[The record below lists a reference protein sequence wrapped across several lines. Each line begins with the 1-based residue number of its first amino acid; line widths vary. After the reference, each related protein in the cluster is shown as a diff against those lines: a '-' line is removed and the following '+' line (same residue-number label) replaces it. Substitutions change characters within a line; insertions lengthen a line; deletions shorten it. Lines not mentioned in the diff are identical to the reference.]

1 MKQFKV
7 KYKHTDPM
15 VVLVGPMGVGKST
28 IGRQLAQ
35 KMKLDFIDID
45 EEIENISGVTISEIF
60 DSVGEDEFRRIE
72 SKVLNDNC
80 CASGTVVATGG
91 GAILSAYNRAIMRHG
106 LVVYLHATPKQ
117 QLDRISNR
125 YSRPLLKNA
134 DNPLKKLSELMTV
147 RDPLYRSE
155 ADIIIRTDHM
165 SRNAIVEDLEEKL
178 LLL

>member
-1 MKQFKV
+1 
-7 KYKHTDPM
+7 M

-35 KMKLDFIDID
+35 KMKLGFIDID
-45 EEIENISGVTISEIF
+45 EEIEKKSGVTISEIF
-60 DSVGEDEFRRIE
+60 DNVGEDGFRRIE

-91 GAILSAYNRAIMRHG
+91 GAILSDYNRAIMRHG

-125 YSRPLLKNA
+125 HSRPLLKNTEF
-134 DNPLKKLSELMTV
+134 PLKKLSELMTV

-155 ADIIIRTDHM
+155 ADIIIRTDNM
-165 SRNAIVEDLEEKL
+165 SKDAIVEALEDKL
-178 LLL
+178 LML